1 MNKPKTDKGGIDTQ
15 TVDATEW
22 SKTDWKSI
30 EKRVFKL
37 QKRIYQASQR
47 GEVAKVRK
55 LQKTLLRSYCAKLL
69 AVRKITQDNTGKKT
83 AGVDGVKSLTPK
95 QRCELAKQ
103 LDYRNKPKPTRR
115 VWIPKPGRNEK
126 RPLGIPTIAD
136 RATQTLAKLALEPEW
151 EAHFEPHSF
160 GFRPGRSA
168 FDVREAI
175 YNNLHGKHKYVLDT
189 DIEKCFDRIN
199 HQYLLRKIKTF
210 PTLNKTIKAWLRAGV
225 IDGREFQSTNEGTPQ
240 GGAISPL
247 LANIALHGIEEF
259 ITAKFPYKSICKR
272 TNGIKRGYNFRSPV
286 TIRYADDLVVI
297 HESKEVVERCKE
309 LLEEWLEPIGLKLKE
324 SKTRIVHTSK
334 GFDFLGYNFRIY
346 SAGKTKS
353 DKDSYGRMLGH
364 ITIIKPSNNALKEHI
379 QSLRET
385 IRYYKT
391 GKQEALINALNK
403 IIRGW
408 TNYHKIN
415 SASKTF
421 SKLNHLLFLMLKS
434 WASRRSKGGKKKM
447 MRKYW
452 RTLA

>member
-1 MNKPKTDKGGIDTQ
+1 M
-15 TVDATEW
+15 
-22 SKTDWKSI
+22 
-30 EKRVFKL
+30 
-37 QKRIYQASQR
+37 AS
-47 GEVAKVRK
+47 
-55 LQKTLLRSYCAKLL
+55 
-69 AVRKITQDNTGKKT
+69 
-83 AGVDGVKSLTPK
+83 
-95 QRCELAKQ
+95 
-103 LDYRNKPKPTRR
+103 
-115 VWIPKPGRNEK
+115 
-126 RPLGIPTIAD
+126 
-136 RATQTLAKLALEPEW
+136 
-151 EAHFEPHSF
+151 
-160 GFRPGRSA
+160 
-168 FDVREAI
+168 
-175 YNNLHGKHKYVLDT
+175 
-189 DIEKCFDRIN
+189 FDRIN

-452 RTLA
+452 DVQSWTFRGSGITLMRHSDVKILRHTKIQGNKSPYDGDFVYWGTRMAHHPDLSTREATLLKRQKGKCPICGLHFLHGDVLEVDHIIPKSMKGRDTYDNLQLLHRHCHHIKTRSDGSLEIAKKNRKTHIKTSTQ